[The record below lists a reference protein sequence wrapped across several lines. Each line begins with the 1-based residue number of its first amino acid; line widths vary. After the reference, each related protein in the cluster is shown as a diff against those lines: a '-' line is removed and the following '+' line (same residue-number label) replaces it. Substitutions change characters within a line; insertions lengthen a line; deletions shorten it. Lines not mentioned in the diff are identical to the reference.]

1 MSTVLNICIMALQ
14 AAKKA
19 LRLQLKEILKNLPT
33 EEKAKESEIVVSKLL
48 QSKKYQESKRIS
60 VYLSRDIEIDTR
72 AVLVDIFR
80 SGKECFIPRYDSKST
95 EMDMV
100 RLNSLQEYENLP
112 VTSWNI
118 KQPNYSDANLYDA
131 LATGGLDLI
140 IVPGIGFTKEGHRI
154 GNGKGY
160 YDTYLEKC
168 KEKLGNRFSTIALAF
183 REQLVP
189 SIPIS
194 EHDVLIDEVI
204 YPE

>member
-1 MSTVLNICIMALQ
+1 MALQ

-19 LRLQLKEILKNLPT
+19 LRAQLKEILKSLPT
-33 EEKAKESEIVVSKLL
+33 EEKARQSKTVVNKLL
-48 QSKKYQESKRIS
+48 QSKKYQESQRIS

-72 AVLVDIFR
+72 AVLADIFR
-80 SGKECFIPRYDSKST
+80 SGKECFIPRYDSKSMA
-95 EMDMV
+95 MDMV
-100 RLNSLQEYENLP
+100 KLNSLQDYENLP

-118 KQPNYSDANLYDA
+118 KQPNYSDPNLQDA
-131 LATGGLDLI
+131 LSTGGLDLI

-160 YDTYLEKC
+160 YDSYLQMC
-168 KEKLGNRFSTIALAF
+168 KEKLGNRFSTVALAF
-183 REQLVP
+183 REQVVS

-204 YPE
+204 YPD